1 MLSSLALVLN
11 CLEEM
16 RVFFWIHFGSKLRY
30 AVESRTDFEIAT
42 LKRYVIMD
50 VVVAPY
56 LGVSKSLDY
65 KLWVQVVFYKKPY
78 RRSFLKEISHQC
90 HKSSISMVLNC
101 LQLVIFRSKSK
112 KHMR

>member
-1 MLSSLALVLN
+1 MS
-11 CLEEM
+11 
-16 RVFFWIHFGSKLRY
+16 FFWIHIGSKLRY

-90 HKSSISMVLNC
+90 HQLSISMVFELSSACNFSVKIEEAYKIIGI
-101 LQLVIFRSKSK
+101 LSRK
-112 KHMR
+112 

>member
-42 LKRYVIMD
+42 LKRCHYGCSCSTLSWSLKVSGLQ
-50 VVVAPY
+50 A
-56 LGVSKSLDY
+56 LGSSC
-65 KLWVQVVFYKKPY
+65 
-78 RRSFLKEISHQC
+78 FLQKA
-90 HKSSISMVLNC
+90 
-101 LQLVIFRSKSK
+101 LQEDFF
-112 KHMR
+112 

>member
-16 RVFFWIHFGSKLRY
+16 RVFFWIYIGSKLRF

-65 KLWVQVVFYKKPY
+65 KLWVQVVFYK
-78 RRSFLKEISHQC
+78 RSFLKEISHQC
-90 HKSSISMVLNC
+90 HQSSISMVLNC

-112 KHMR
+112 KHIR

>member
-16 RVFFWIHFGSKLRY
+16 RVFFWIHIGSRLRY

-42 LKRYVIMD
+42 LKRYVIVD

-78 RRSFLKEISHQC
+78 RRIFFEGNIPSMP
-90 HKSSISMVLNC
+90 SIKY
-101 LQLVIFRSKSK
+101 FYGF
-112 KHMR
+112 